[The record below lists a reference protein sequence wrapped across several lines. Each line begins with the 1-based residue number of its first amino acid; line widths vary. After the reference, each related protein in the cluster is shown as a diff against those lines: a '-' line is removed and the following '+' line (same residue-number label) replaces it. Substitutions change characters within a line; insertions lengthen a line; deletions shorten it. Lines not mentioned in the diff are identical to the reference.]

1 MDLMKRR
8 GMMLSAPHLER
19 AFGSIASFNT
29 NYPYKLKKMIVG
41 IDSVQDLHGYDAPYH
56 PGYRYNI
63 YDPSTRT
70 EGSYINSSGVI
81 ASAAAAC
88 ISDFIPVTAGKSY
101 TWTGVSGET
110 GDNNKRV
117 CGYNS
122 SKSGAQVIN
131 SVAVSGQ
138 GISYTNEFTVPNG
151 LAYIRISLNKTDT
164 DVIVSDDE
172 QTLAGNICPISGWAG
187 AHIEQ
192 AQFNLFDSNS
202 TVYKGYLKNN
212 TWIYSSDSSSI
223 VVSCRPNTAYFIHV
237 NGTPPGILRAGATS
251 SDPPT
256 TPTASWSKITLET
269 DCVISSDGNISYT
282 TGNNVRWL
290 IIQMSSSGFNTFK
303 ENLCVSISDPLK
315 NGTYE
320 PYNGDAYDITFP
332 DGTVYGGTLDV
343 VNKKLTVDKIAYIAT
358 GTGSSATDGMRFYK
372 SSNTARNEFYTL
384 ASNNGIVV
392 PSQTSTDEVIC
403 SHFKTAAPSNS
414 AISCFVGS
422 SQFRVAF
429 PLGGDIET
437 TTQMNNWVA
446 EQYAN
451 GTPLTYVLTLST
463 PTVYDLTADEI
474 TTLLGTNNIW
484 ADCGDVDVTFYK
496 T

>member
-41 IDSVQDLHGYDAPYH
+41 IDSVQDLHGYDAPYP

-256 TPTASWSKITLET
+256 TPTVSWSKITLET

-332 DGTVYGGTLDV
+332 DGAVYGGTLDM
-343 VNKKLTVDKIAYIAT
+343 VNKKLTVDRAIVDL
-358 GTGSSATDGMRFYK
+358 GSLTWGKTMVGSKYYYRTIIDNMAKMASRTMPVMSTQFITISDGRDFEDCPDQSIYNLDTTYANVAIIDLIHTSPTD
-372 SSNTARNEFYTL
+372 
-384 ASNNGIVV
+384 
-392 PSQTSTDEVIC
+392 
-403 SHFKTAAPSNS
+403 FKTAVTGAMLVYQLASP
-414 AISCFVGS
+414 I
-422 SQFRVAF
+422 
-429 PLGGDIET
+429 
-437 TTQMNNWVA
+437 
-446 EQYAN
+446 
-451 GTPLTYVLTLST
+451 
-463 PTVYDLTADEI
+463 VYDLSDVPEI

-484 ADCGDVDVTFYK
+484 SDCGNVDVTFYK

>member
-29 NYPYKLKKMIVG
+29 NYPYKLEKMIVG
-41 IDSVQDLHGYDAPYH
+41 IDLVQDLHGYDAPYP

-122 SKSGAQVIN
+122 SKSGVQVIN

-343 VNKKLTVDKIAYIAT
+343 VNGVLTITEKIGTVSSGLSWNAGNKWAYANITRYSSNVNETVLNSYITKSEWLKGVCAPSAKGLNEGEIATRYQQGYPYITLRIPDVEESTTAYNAYIAEHPVLFT
-358 GTGSSATDGMRFYK
+358 YP
-372 SSNTARNEFYTL
+372 L
-384 ASNNGIVV
+384 AEPITYELSPV
-392 PSQTSTDEVIC
+392 EV
-403 SHFKTAAPSNS
+403 
-414 AISCFVGS
+414 
-422 SQFRVAF
+422 Q
-429 PLGGDIET
+429 
-437 TTQMNNWVA
+437 
-446 EQYAN
+446 
-451 GTPLTYVLTLST
+451 
-463 PTVYDLTADEI
+463 
-474 TTLLGTNNIW
+474 TLLGTNNIW
-484 ADCGDVDVTFYK
+484 SSCGNVDVTFYK